1 MNTKT
6 LMVAF
11 LAVLAV
17 FALSFTSA
25 LDIDSQVSS
34 QGNFVDTLVINVDG
48 VEVTGNSTSNIYLA
62 AFAGE
67 TVPVKIYFSSDYSLG
82 DLSDVEVEV
91 ELKGETDS
99 SDSYFVGNVVNDSRV
114 YRTGIMNLQVPSKMD
129 DRTDDLYLIV
139 TISADDVAPQVFTYK
154 VSAQRNAY
162 QLSVVSVDYDASVSA
177 GETVPVSVVIK
188 NRGFEDSEDGFVLV
202 AVPELGISAKGY
214 FGDLVAIESC
224 GSDCDNT
231 DAAQK
236 IVSLKVPSNA
246 KDGVY
251 EMVVKV
257 YDDDAVTTVTKQIK
271 VSASTDSQIVSAVK
285 SQDIRA
291 GETKTF
297 DLILV
302 NSGSKVMVYNLNAAS
317 GSELSVSVPSVVTV
331 DAGSSKT
338 VQVTVSAA
346 DDADKGTYPFTIE
359 ANGKLTSFNANVVGG
374 KSVAMSAVVLTAI
387 LVVIFVVLLAVLIVL
402 LTKKGKAAEEVETSY
417 Y

>member
-6 LMVAF
+6 LMIAF
-11 LAVLAV
+11 MAVLAV

-25 LDIDSQVSS
+25 ALNNVVISVDGIELNETVQGTPSVLDI
-34 QGNFVDTLVINVDG
+34 
-48 VEVTGNSTSNIYLA
+48 A

-67 TVPVKIYFSSDYSLG
+67 TFPVKVYFTANSTLK
-82 DLSDVEVEV
+82 DVEVEV
-91 ELKGETDS
+91 ELNGKTDS
-99 SDSYFVGNVVNDSRV
+99 SDSYFVGNVVNDSRL
-114 YRTGIMNLQVPSKMD
+114 YRTGIMNLQVPSKFD
-129 DRTDDLYLIV
+129 DRTDSLYLIV
-139 TISADDVAPQVFTYK
+139 TISADDMAPQVYTYM

-162 QLSVVSVDYDASVSA
+162 QLSVVSVDYDASVTA
-177 GETVPVSVVIK
+177 GDTVPVSVVVK
-188 NRGFEDSEDGFVLV
+188 NRGFENSDDGFVLV

-224 GSDCDNT
+224 DDDCDNT

-236 IVSLKVPSNA
+236 IVSLKIPSNA

-257 YDDDAVTTVTKQIK
+257 YDDDSVTTVTKQIK

-291 GETKTF
+291 GETKTYE
-297 DLILV
+297 LILV

-317 GSELSVSVPSVVTV
+317 GSELVVSVPSVVTV
-331 DAGSSKT
+331 DAGSAKT
-338 VQVTVSAA
+338 VPVSVSAA
-346 DDADKGTYPFTIE
+346 DDASKGAYTFTVQ
-359 ANGKLTSFNANVVGG
+359 ANGQTTSFNANVVEG

-387 LVVIFVVLLAVLIVL
+387 LVVIFVALLAVLIVL
-402 LTKKGKAAEEVETSY
+402 LTKKGKVTEEVETSY